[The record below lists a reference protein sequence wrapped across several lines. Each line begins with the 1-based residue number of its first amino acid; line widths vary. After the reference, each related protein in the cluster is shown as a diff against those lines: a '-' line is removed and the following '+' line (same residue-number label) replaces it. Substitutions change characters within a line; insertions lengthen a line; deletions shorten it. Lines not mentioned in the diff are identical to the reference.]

1 MIQFLTDTPWLAQ
14 VSLVLGGIILG
25 FAAERVCV
33 RWLGRLAKGTDAKWD
48 DAIIRSIHW
57 MPMIWFVS
65 AGIYFAV
72 LFRGVDPAIQQ
83 LVLRGVTVVV
93 ILSIV
98 VVGWRFVGV
107 AFQVLAGRSQGIL
120 PSTTLVTNL
129 ARVLVA
135 VLGGFIILQNLDV
148 EITPLIGALG
158 IVGLA
163 VALALQD
170 TLGNLFAGLQ
180 IIFSRQVRPQDY
192 VRLETGEE
200 GFVTDVKGR
209 NTTIR
214 TFPDHNL
221 VIVPNAT
228 LASSTVTNF
237 SLPRRNLWI
246 GVDVGVSYDSDLEQV
261 ERVALDVASDV
272 MASVEGGIHS
282 QVPVVRFEQFGAS
295 SIDFTVRMF
304 VKEFTDQ
311 VLIRHEFIK
320 RLHTRFNREGIEIPF
335 PQRTL
340 HVSGSQPAPLDPLA
354 GNNPADAGGLA
365 RTEDE
370 ADGAGR
376 GIEG

>member
-72 LFRGVDPAIQQ
+72 LLRGVDPAIQG

-107 AFQVLAGRSQGIL
+107 AFEVLAARSQGIL

-135 VLGGFIILQNLDV
+135 TLGGFIILQNLDV
-148 EITPLIGALG
+148 EITPLIGTLG

-246 GVDVGVSYDSDLEQV
+246 GVDVGVSYDSDLEHV
-261 ERVALDVASDV
+261 ERVALEVASDV
-272 MASVEGGIHS
+272 MASVEGGVHS
-282 QVPVVRFEQFGAS
+282 QAPMVRFEQFGAS
-295 SIDFTVRMF
+295 SIDLTVRMF

-320 RLHTRFNREGIEIPF
+320 RLHARFNREGIEIPF

-340 HVSGSQPAPLDPLA
+340 HVSGSAPPLPDADVASGDEVGQP
-354 GNNPADAGGLA
+354 
-365 RTEDE
+365 
-370 ADGAGR
+370 
-376 GIEG
+376 